1 MAEMIDPSVVKEA
14 SAIFQ
19 DEASDISDSG
29 TDAAVDDF
37 GDGSVSDMGD
47 ADSLED
53 CICRGC
59 DDPVL
64 AEAVKKAARAVFGE
78 GIASAVALGAVGGI
92 AGKVAGDVYDSVVH
106 GDDGEEI
113 QECGDAVGDGAE
125 VMQEAIPAIASMAGR
140 ALKSK
145 AGREI
150 LKTAGK
156 ALASAVSDKVGKW
169 ADTLAADDGDGS
181 ADDDGDVM
189 NEGIMGKL
197 GKAAAGVALA
207 AGLSHGAMHNS
218 HDTSAQPSGKQV
230 CSTVVKNV
238 WQDPDYGDLE
248 AKYLQEELQ
257 KQRDEVASGQRAR
270 VDEQRAY
277 TMAQTHAIQDIAQ
290 KQCKTAKR

>member
-19 DEASDISDSG
+19 DDAADISDSG

-78 GIASAVALGAVGGI
+78 GI
-92 AGKVAGDVYDSVVH
+92 
-106 GDDGEEI
+106 
-113 QECGDAVGDGAE
+113 
-125 VMQEAIPAIASMAGR
+125 
-140 ALKSK
+140 
-145 AGREI
+145 
-150 LKTAGK
+150 
-156 ALASAVSDKVGKW
+156 
-169 ADTLAADDGDGS
+169 TLAADDGDES
-181 ADDDGDVM
+181 VDDDGDVM